1 MLWKYDES
9 IVTDIKKSLN
19 SANANPNVVIADAET
34 FPGILAQIQND
45 EITYPLILLQRDE
58 DMPIITELVN
68 FTRSHRGIPAAFDT
82 KTNNLYFEKAL
93 PVDIQYTLRIVST
106 NTADTDELAREL
118 FYKYLSMYFLTIQ
131 LPYESDR
138 KVRFGIQVD
147 LDYGIKK
154 ESGNFEYIQNGA
166 LYQSTIHLKTNGCVS
181 LSYTP
186 RHLTRSIL
194 DDTINI
200 IPPNGNEW

>member
-1 MLWKYDES
+1 MLYKYDS
-9 IVTDIKKSLN
+9 AIVTDIKKSLN
-19 SANANPNVVIADAET
+19 SANANPNVVIADADT

-68 FTRSHRGIPAAFDT
+68 FTRSHRGVPAAFDT

-138 KVRFGIQVD
+138 KIRFGIQVD
-147 LDYGIKK
+147 LEYGIKK

-200 IPPNGNEW
+200 IPPNGNE

>member
-1 MLWKYDES
+1 MLWKYDHA
-9 IVTDIKKSLN
+9 IVEDIKKSLN
-19 SANANPNVVIADAET
+19 SANANPNVVIADADT

-68 FTRSHRGIPAAFDT
+68 FTRSHRGVPAAFDT

-138 KVRFGIQVD
+138 KIRFGIQVD
-147 LDYGIKK
+147 LEYGIKK
-154 ESGNFEYIQNGA
+154 ESGNFEYIQTGA

-200 IPPNGNEW
+200 IPPNGNE